1 MKTLKKHQVFV
12 SFLSVVIVAVVSFPA
27 LQAGETE
34 SFTTN
39 ADRQEPMEEKLD
51 EMRSQIKR
59 HGWTFAVDSNPVLQ
73 EHFDLFYYT
82 PGSPEPCLQPTM
94 TSSTS
99 TGSVVIARPP
109 VKYSC
114 ISTPIKNGYGNGW
127 AFASTAMFEKLIK
140 LKDGVTVGLSEAW
153 LIDCNPYGWDAYNGW
168 FASDIFFRDGAV
180 LSGDYTPGMSCNG
193 VPISYQA
200 EGWRFCGNG
209 YSVASTNSIKNAIM
223 NYGAVA
229 CMVYVDY
236 YFMAYSGGVF
246 NHTSQADVNYFVIIC
261 GWNDNDSAW
270 TITPSWGTGWGENG
284 YMRIAYGC
292 HRIGWAANYLIYE

>member
-1 MKTLKKHQVFV
+1 MKTLKRHCVFV
-12 SFLSVVIVAVVSFPA
+12 FFLSVVILAVVFFPA
-27 LQAGETE
+27 LQAVENE

-39 ADRQEPMEEKLD
+39 ASRQEPMEEKLD
-51 EMRSQIKR
+51 EMRTQIKQ
-59 HGWTFAVDSNPVLQ
+59 HGWTFTVDDNPVLQ
-73 EHFDLFYYT
+73 EHFDFFYHT
-82 PGSPEPCLQPTM
+82 PGNPGSCLQPLM
-94 TSSTS
+94 TSSTAA
-99 TGSVVIARPP
+99 VIIARPP
-109 VKYSC
+109 VKYNC
-114 ISTPIKNGYGNGW
+114 VSTPVKNGYGNGW

-140 LKDGVTVGLSEAW
+140 LKDGVTVSLSEAW
-153 LIDCNPYGWDAYNGW
+153 LIDCNPYGWNASNGW

-180 LSGDYTPGMSCNG
+180 LSGDYTPGSSCTG

-200 EGWRFCGNG
+200 KSWRFCGNG
-209 YSVASTNSIKNAIM
+209 YSVASTDSIKTAIM
-223 NYGAVA
+223 KYGAVA

-236 YFMAYSGGVF
+236 YFMAYAGGVF

-261 GWNDNDSAW
+261 GWDDNDSAW